1 MTVLVLY
8 TNRKSILLSP
18 LSIGCNL
25 HSHRRFHQLS
35 PRSCGSA
42 YEQCYNVELVVNIN
56 KEFFSLTQ
64 VLCGFTI
71 VIFLKN
77 ITL

>member
-18 LSIGCNL
+18 VSIGCNL
-25 HSHRRFHQLS
+25 HSHRRFHQFS

-42 YEQCYNVELVVNIN
+42 YEKCYNVELVVNIN
-56 KEFFSLTQ
+56 KEYHSVGGGNSV
-64 VLCGFTI
+64 VLDKPHTCI
-71 VIFLKN
+71 DS
-77 ITL
+77 